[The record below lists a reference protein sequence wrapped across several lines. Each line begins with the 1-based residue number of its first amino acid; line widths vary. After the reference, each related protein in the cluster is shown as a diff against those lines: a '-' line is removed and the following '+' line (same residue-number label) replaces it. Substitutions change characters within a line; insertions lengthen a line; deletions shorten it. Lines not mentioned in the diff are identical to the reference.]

1 MNLDDLE
8 GRLVLLAAEV
18 KGQLRTE
25 METVAQTGLAIVT
38 QRVSEEGP
46 NAAGQ
51 PFKPYTKEYEA
62 YKRQAVGGK
71 SSAKKRKE
79 RATAKATPEIPQG
92 RYRGIVDFTLSGQML
107 SSIGLIRT
115 VETAQGVNVLV
126 AGRDE
131 TTRGKMEGNDNYR
144 PGWFRLSD
152 KEIVTIAGQSAERW
166 GKFVGNFLNV

>member
-8 GRLVLLAAEV
+8 GRILSLAAEV

-38 QRVSEEGP
+38 QRVSEEGR
-46 NAAGQ
+46 NASGQ

-71 SSAKKRKE
+71 ASAKKRKE
-79 RATAKATPEIPQG
+79 RATAKATPDIPQG
-92 RYRGIVDFTLSGQML
+92 RYRGIVDFTLTGQML
-107 SSIGLIRT
+107 SSIGL
-115 VETAQGVNVLV
+115 VETTETADGVKVLV
-126 AGRDE
+126 TGRDE
-131 TTRGKMEGNDNYR
+131 FTRAKMQGNDNYR

-152 KEIVTIAGQSAERW
+152 KEIVTIADQSAVRW
-166 GKFVGNFLNV
+166 GRFVETFLNA